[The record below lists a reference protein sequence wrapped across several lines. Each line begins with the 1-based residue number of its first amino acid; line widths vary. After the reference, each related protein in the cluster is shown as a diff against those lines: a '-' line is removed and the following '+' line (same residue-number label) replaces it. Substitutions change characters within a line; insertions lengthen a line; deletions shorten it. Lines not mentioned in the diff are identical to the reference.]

1 VHQGGAQPV
10 TDPGPRRTRV
20 LVTGASSGIG
30 RATAHALSAQGA
42 RVGLLSRS
50 ADVLEQV
57 RQECLARGA
66 ADAVVVPADVRDSA
80 GVDKAVDELVERWGA
95 VDGVAH
101 AAAVLAYG
109 RFEDVPAEVFDATTS
124 TNING
129 TANVARSALRV
140 FGDGMGGSLVLVG
153 SVLGLM
159 TAPLMSPYATSKW
172 AVHGLARTLQIE
184 ARRTPGIEVSLVSPG
199 SVDTP
204 IYRLAGSYT
213 GRSGQPPP
221 PVDPPEKV
229 ASAIIDLLETPRR
242 ARSVGAANAL
252 MVMGF
257 RFVPPV
263 FDRLVTPLMSWL
275 GQGRG
280 VDVGPGNVLEPVP
293 EREAVRGHW
302 PHRFRR

>member
-1 VHQGGAQPV
+1 M
-10 TDPGPRRTRV
+10 TDTGPRRTRV

-30 RATAHALSAQGA
+30 RATAHALSTQGA

-50 ADVLEQV
+50 GEVLERV

-66 ADAVVVPADVRDSA
+66 ADAVVVAADVRHSA
-80 GVDKAVDELVERWGA
+80 AVDKVVDELVERWGA
-95 VDGVAH
+95 VDGVVH

-140 FGDGMGGSLVLVG
+140 FGDGAGGSLVLVG

-159 TAPLMSPYATSKW
+159 TAPWMSPYATSKW
-172 AVHGLARTLQIE
+172 AMHGLARTLQIE
-184 ARRTPGIEVSLVSPG
+184 ARRTPGIEVSLVYPG
-199 SVDTP
+199 GVDTP

-221 PVDPPEKV
+221 PVDPPEKI
-229 ASAIIDLLETPRR
+229 AKAITDLLERPRR

-252 MVMGF
+252 MVTGF
-257 RFVPPV
+257 RFVPAV
-263 FDRLVTPLMSWL
+263 FDRLVAPLMGWL

-280 VDVGPGNVLEPVP
+280 VDAGPGNVLEPVP
-293 EREAVRGHW
+293 EREAVRGDW